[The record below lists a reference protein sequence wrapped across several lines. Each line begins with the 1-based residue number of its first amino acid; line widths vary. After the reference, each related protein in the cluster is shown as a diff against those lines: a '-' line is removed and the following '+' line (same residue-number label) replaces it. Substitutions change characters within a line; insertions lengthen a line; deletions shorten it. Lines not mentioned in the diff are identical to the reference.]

1 MWSTVSSGI
10 SRVVQ
15 GIIDFFKD
23 LPSNMSNI
31 GKNIVEGIWNG
42 INNAKDWVL
51 NKIKDFGRGILDG
64 IKNVFGI
71 HSPSIEMRDKVGKN
85 LILGLVEGIM
95 GNKKL
100 VDNSIKD
107 LSNGIIVNSQDFAV
121 DTNQFID
128 YGAINGQIQSN
139 VSVNGNITKEIAQA
153 SYDAFVRAMRD
164 EGVNVNIEAKTDE
177 GVMVKKVAKG
187 FEDYVMQTGD
197 LPFPVPIT

>member
-1 MWSTVSSGI
+1 MWSTVSSGV

-15 GIIDFFKD
+15 GIIDFFRD
-23 LPSNMSNI
+23 LPSNMWNI
-31 GKNIVEGIWNG
+31 GKNMVEGIWNG

-51 NKIKDFGRGILDG
+51 SKIKGFGQGIVDG

-71 HSPSIEMRDKVGKN
+71 HSPSIIMRDKVGKN
-85 LILGLVEGIM
+85 LILGLIEGITK
-95 GNKKL
+95 NREL

-107 LSNGIIVNSQDFAV
+107 LSEGIIVNSQDFEV

-128 YGAINGQIQSN
+128 YSAINGQIQSN
-139 VSVNGNITKEIAQA
+139 VSVNGNLAKQIA
-153 SYDAFVRAMRD
+153 SEVRYAM
-164 EGVNVNIEAKTDE
+164 ENAEVNVNIEAKTDE